1 MSLVRPGKFEITDKA
16 MELCGLKKGAAVLDV
31 GCGDGTAAE
40 YLQDK
45 YGYKVTGIDLNL
57 AKITEGKERNKDLDL
72 RMGDGEFLDDFPSF
86 SFDCVNMECTLSL
99 INLPDEALHEAYC
112 VLKKGGKLF
121 ISDLYMKNPDPN
133 QVKAIKI
140 EAERQ
145 AKIPH
150 KEDDCGEGKMRF
162 VDFRFEGAFLKEPLM
177 RYLEEVGYE
186 VKAFEDRSDDL
197 DTYVAET
204 ILQEGSLDT
213 CVTCAKGKKG
223 IGYFMLVA
231 EKRQSRGEA
240 L

>member
-16 MELCGLKKGAAVLDV
+16 MELCQLDKGAKVLDV

-45 YGYKVTGIDLNL
+45 YGYQVTGIDLNL
-57 AKITEGKERNKDLDL
+57 AKISEGKERNGKLDL
-72 RMGDGEFLDDFPSF
+72 RMGDGGFLDEFPSY
-86 SFDCVNMECTLSL
+86 SFDCVMMECTLSL

-121 ISDLYMKNPDPN
+121 ISDLYMKNPDPK
-133 QVKAIKI
+133 QVQAIKI

-150 KEDDCGEGKMRF
+150 KEEDCGEGQMRF
-162 VDFRFEGAFLKEPLM
+162 VDFRFEGAFIKEPM
-177 RYLEEVGYE
+177 IAYLEEVGYQ
-186 VKAFEDRSDDL
+186 VVAFEDRSDDL

-204 ILQEGSLDT
+204 ILQEGSLDN

-231 EKRQSRGEA
+231 EKPA
-240 L
+240 K

>member
-1 MSLVRPGKFEITDKA
+1 MSLIRPGKFEITDKA
-16 MELCGLKKGAAVLDV
+16 MELCGLKEGAKVLDV

-45 YGYKVTGIDLNL
+45 YGYEVTGIDMNL
-57 AKITEGKERNKDLDL
+57 AKINEGKERNGKLDL

-86 SFDCVNMECTLSL
+86 SFDCVMMECTLSL

-121 ISDLYMKNPDPN
+121 ISDLYMKNPDPR
-133 QVKAIKI
+133 QVQAIKI

-150 KEDDCGEGKMRF
+150 KEENCGEGQMRF
-162 VDFRFEGAFLKEPLM
+162 VDFRFEGAFIKDPM
-177 RYLEEVGYE
+177 IRYLEEVGYE
-186 VKAFEDRSDDL
+186 VKAFEDRSADL

-204 ILQEGSLDT
+204 ILQEGSLDN
-213 CVTCAKGKKG
+213 CITCAKGKKG
-223 IGYFMLVA
+223 VGYFMLVA
-231 EKRQSRGEA
+231 EKPA
-240 L
+240 K

>member
-1 MSLVRPGKFEITDKA
+1 MSLVRPGKFDITDRA
-16 MELCGLKKGAAVLDV
+16 MELCGLKKGAEVLDV

-57 AKITEGKERNKDLDL
+57 ARINEGKTRNSQLDL
-72 RMGDGEFLDDFPSF
+72 RMGDGEFLDDFTSF
-86 SFDCVNMECTLSL
+86 SFDCVMMECSLSL

-140 EAERQ
+140 EADRQ

-150 KEDDCGEGKMRF
+150 KEGDCDEGKMRF
-162 VDFRFEGAFLKEPLM
+162 VDFRFEGAFIKEPLI

-197 DTYVAET
+197 ATYVAEK
-204 ILQEGSLDT
+204 ILEEGSLDS

-231 EKRQSRGEA
+231 EKPA
-240 L
+240 K